1 MIGFQRRVNYAE
13 NVFIGS
19 GLGLLLRQKKQIGRE
34 RVDRGLSDFEV
45 FRVSKKVRERERK
58 RESKEAGERKRDRER
73 EVRVSFP
80 SWGLSSKSEKR
91 LGDRHTNATVT
102 NDEEKEKTRR
112 LREDE

>member
-1 MIGFQRRVNYAE
+1 M
-13 NVFIGS
+13 
-19 GLGLLLRQKKQIGRE
+19 
-34 RVDRGLSDFEV
+34 SDFEV

-58 RESKEAGERKRDRER
+58 RERERESKEAGERKRDRER

-80 SWGLSSKSEKR
+80 SWGLSSKSAKR